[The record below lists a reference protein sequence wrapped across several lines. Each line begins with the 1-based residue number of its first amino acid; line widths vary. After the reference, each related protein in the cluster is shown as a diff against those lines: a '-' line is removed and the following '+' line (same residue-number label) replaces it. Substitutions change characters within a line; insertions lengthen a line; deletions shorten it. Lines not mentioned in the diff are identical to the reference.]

1 MDSLLYVD
9 YSKLLNILG
18 SSHHFAPYILPL
30 LIQRDTF
37 MKSENFTLFDRAVE
51 SSTVVELEQLGQASD
66 YDEKFLA
73 FLRYV
78 DILDLSD
85 PKKQHG

>member
-1 MDSLLYVD
+1 
-9 YSKLLNILG
+9 
-18 SSHHFAPYILPL
+18 
-30 LIQRDTF
+30 
-37 MKSENFTLFDRAVE
+37 MKSEDFTLFDRAVE